1 MLAKSDLAKMYETV
15 LSIPG
20 MNEKVRVDL
29 KIPLK
34 NILIL
39 SKAIERGLTG
49 KDSDDLSPNLIDL
62 VSAETTNELMGIST
76 EILQKAGLLE
86 LNEKLKKMAE
96 K

>member
-1 MLAKSDLAKMYETV
+1 MIAKFDLAKMYETV

-20 MNEKVRVDL
+20 MNEKVRIDF

-34 NILIL
+34 NVLIL
-39 SKAIERGLTG
+39 SKAIERGLLG
-49 KDSDDLSPNLIDL
+49 KETDDLSPDLMDL
-62 VSAETTNELMGIST
+62 VSRETTEEIMGIST

-86 LNEKLKKMAE
+86 LNEKLKRMAE

>member
-1 MLAKSDLAKMYETV
+1 MIAKADLSRMYETV

-20 MNEKVRVDL
+20 MNEKVRIDL

-34 NILIL
+34 NVLIL
-39 SKAIERGLTG
+39 SKAIERGLSENG
-49 KDSDDLSPNLIDL
+49 AEEMPAGLIDFIS
-62 VSAETTNELMGIST
+62 VETAQELLNISV

-86 LNEKLKKMAE
+86 LNEKLKKMTD